1 MGTRQNMEGQLK
13 HQLEELDFQRPII
26 LRLKL
31 EALLSAE
38 NTATDESGF
47 KLKNDHKHDLMVIER
62 RVAKRQQ
69 SEVQNTRTTTV
80 IAATHLR

>member
-1 MGTRQNMEGQLK
+1 MGTRQSMEGQLK
-13 HQLEELDFQRPII
+13 HQLEELDFQRPIT

-38 NTATDESGF
+38 NTATDESGP

-69 SEVQNTRTTTV
+69 SEVQNTRTQQ
-80 IAATHLR
+80 